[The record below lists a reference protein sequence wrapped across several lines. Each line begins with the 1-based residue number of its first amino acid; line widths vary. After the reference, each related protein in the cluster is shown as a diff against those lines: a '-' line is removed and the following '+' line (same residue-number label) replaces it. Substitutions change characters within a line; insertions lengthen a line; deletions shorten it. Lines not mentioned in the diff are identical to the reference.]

1 MIVDKL
7 HSTPITRLT
16 SSIVSFICNGK
27 SSAFISD
34 ICGKTISTLSLS
46 LMFVFL
52 TSSLFSQKYN
62 DFAVSLHEEAI
73 NKVFAAVGE
82 IKGSSDY
89 EVMLIKGKYHWKIIN
104 PKINLKPDS
113 SDFTCDA
120 KVEVGPFN
128 YSTQVVGNVKV
139 SYDAKKNEIIIKI
152 SRAIFELYTV
162 IFDKKIHIK
171 DIHLED
177 HFKEP
182 FVFEG
187 PKTLATDMEFT
198 MPDSTKKKIYVQPT
212 DCEMRVKL
220 KEICTECEIV
230 ASDKPFKTVI
240 KPVAPI
246 QPADKPKT
254 VSTPTNSIP
263 RDTATP
269 KK

>member
-1 MIVDKL
+1 MFRN
-7 HSTPITRLT
+7 TT
-16 SSIVSFICNGK
+16 SYLRGLQSLIFI
-27 SSAFISD
+27 
-34 ICGKTISTLSLS
+34 L
-46 LMFVFL
+46 
-52 TSSLFSQKYN
+52 SSLYMQAQKYN
-62 DFAVSLHEEAI
+62 DFAVTLHEEAI
-73 NKVFAAVGE
+73 NKVFMAVGE

-89 EVMLIKGKYHWKIIN
+89 EVLLIKGKYHWKILN

-128 YSTQVVGNVKV
+128 YSTEVVGNVKIF
-139 SYDAKKNEIIIKI
+139 YDSKKNEIIIKI
-152 SRAIFELYTV
+152 TRAIFELYTV

-198 MPDSTKKKIYVQPT
+198 MSDSTKKKIYVQPT
-212 DCEMRVKL
+212 DCEMRVKFQ
-220 KEICTECEIV
+220 EICTTCEIV
-230 ASDKPFKTVI
+230 ASDKPPKPVI
-240 KPVAPI
+240 KTVAPI

-254 VSTPTNSIP
+254 GPSPIN
-263 RDTATP
+263 TAQ

>member
-1 MIVDKL
+1 MELVKVMLCYNLFLKL
-7 HSTPITRLT
+7 RGFVVITVLL
-16 SSIVSFICNGK
+16 SFN
-27 SSAFISD
+27 S
-34 ICGKTISTLSLS
+34 
-46 LMFVFL
+46 
-52 TSSLFSQKYN
+52 FSQKFN
-62 DFAVSLHEEAI
+62 DVSMSLHEEAI

-82 IKGSSDY
+82 IKGSNDY
-89 EVMLIKGKYHWKIIN
+89 EVMLIKGKYYWKIIN

-139 SYDAKKNEIIIKI
+139 TYDSKQNHIIIKI
-152 SRAIFELYTV
+152 TRAIFELYTV
-162 IFDKKIHIK
+162 IFEKKIHIK

-212 DCEMRVKL
+212 DCAMRVKL
-220 KEICTECEIV
+220 KEICTECDIV

-246 QPADKPKT
+246 QPAEKPKT
-254 VSTPTNSIP
+254 VTSPTN
-263 RDTATP
+263 TAQ

>member
-1 MIVDKL
+1 M
-7 HSTPITRLT
+7 
-16 SSIVSFICNGK
+16 
-27 SSAFISD
+27 
-34 ICGKTISTLSLS
+34 
-46 LMFVFL
+46 
-52 TSSLFSQKYN
+52 
-62 DFAVSLHEEAI
+62 
-73 NKVFAAVGE
+73 AVGE
-82 IKGSSDY
+82 IKGSSEY
-89 EVMLIKGKYHWKIIN
+89 EVMLIKGKYHWKILN

-128 YSTQVVGNVKV
+128 YSTEVVGNVKV
-139 SYDAKKNEIIIKI
+139 SYDAKKNEIVIKI

-182 FVFEG
+182 FIFEG

-198 MPDSTKKKIYVQPT
+198 MPDSTKKKIYVQPS

-220 KEICTECEIV
+220 HEICTTCEIV
-230 ASDKPFKTVI
+230 ASDKPAKPVI
-240 KPVAPI
+240 KTLAPI

-254 VSTPTNSIP
+254 VPSPTN
-263 RDTATP
+263 TAQ